1 MDQNLNNSQKY
12 GFTGALKYEE
22 KPAQRICCSFCHL
35 SADVSSLCF
44 PTHSASHTD
53 SASEDTV
60 RSRFPLVPSLSG
72 SFLLLTA
79 TPSSLQWRWRPLHL
93 IWERTNNSDRS
104 LKTHMLKWQLG
115 CFLQENP
122 ITTNFKTKSKWC
134 ILYLWLAY
142 MIIQLFIHYK
152 SINN

>member
-1 MDQNLNNSQKY
+1 MGQNLNNSQKY
-12 GFTGALKYEE
+12 GFTGALKYEG
-22 KPAQRICCSFCHL
+22 KPAQRVCCSFCHL

-44 PTHSASHTD
+44 PTQRASHTG
-53 SASEDTV
+53 SPSEDMV
-60 RSRFPLVPSLSG
+60 GIRFPLVPSLSS

-79 TPSSLQWRWRPLHL
+79 TASSLQWRWHPLQL
-93 IWERTNNSDRS
+93 IWERKNNRDRS
-104 LKTHMLKWQLG
+104 LKTHMFKCQQG

-122 ITTNFKTKSKWC
+122 ITTNFRTKSKWC

-142 MIIQLFIHYK
+142 TIIQLFIHHI